1 MFNPYAAYAFANPQF
16 AHSPYANGPYAPF
29 AYDAPPIIVAT
40 NQGPTVTTPTV
51 ITPTVI
57 TPTVRIMPRA
67 ITTTTQTQI
76 APTQIVPRPTT
87 PTQSVQTQMVQTQI
101 VPRPSTPV
109 TVRPSTPL
117 SMSST
122 DAKTLFNIPLET
134 LYGLTKPMP
143 KRWKNIAAALAA
155 ISAASPEV
163 TDKINAIIQQVT
175 IEHWK
180 SIVNPELNKFLAL
193 VKERGLELEFSGSDR
208 VRDGIYELLLRA
220 IVRIRPDEFSRTLPS
235 CIDGRMSPENMHWPE
250 FVVGGPTKLHA
261 ILNLVN
267 KVSQFLLRNPD
278 FRRFDSPMPSTKLP
292 TYTVAPVTLDEVQFK
307 PNAAVKPLLPADDL
321 PAESIIGECKSEPD
335 RCLQTV
341 STMVSQLVV
350 LHPSIRDEAAKVIQ
364 QLEDEYQK
372 SVSWQKLEELARL
385 QQNQGVRVE
394 FASGTHTTDG
404 ITETLIRVELS
415 IIPVTQ
421 PWMLQ
426 CGPLSPSSRRQTFTV
441 CANSNIRAIA
451 YAIDAAHRFLDS
463 NPDFRHVH
471 GSTVRAD
478 SPTESKF
485 MKLFARAT

>member
-51 ITPTVI
+51 
-57 TPTVRIMPRA
+57 RIMPRV
-67 ITTTTQTQI
+67 ITTPTATEIVPQPTSPTQI
-76 APTQIVPRPTT
+76 VQTQIVPRPTS
-87 PTQSVQTQMVQTQI
+87 PTQIVQTQI

-109 TVRPSTPL
+109 TVRPSTPQ

-155 ISAASPEV
+155 IGAASPEV

-235 CIDGRMSPENMHWPE
+235 CIDGRMSPENMDWPE

-267 KVSQFLLRNPD
+267 KVSQFLIRNPD

-292 TYTVAPVTLDEVQFK
+292 TYTMVPVTLDEVQFK
-307 PNAAVKPLLPADDL
+307 PNAAVKPQLPADDL

-350 LHPSIRDEAAKVIQ
+350 LHPRIRDEAAKVIQ
-364 QLEDEYQK
+364 HLEDEYQK
-372 SVSWQKLEELARL
+372 SVAWQKLEELARL

-426 CGPLSPSSRRQTFTV
+426 CGPLAPSSRRQTFTV
-441 CANSNIRAIA
+441 CATSNIRAIA